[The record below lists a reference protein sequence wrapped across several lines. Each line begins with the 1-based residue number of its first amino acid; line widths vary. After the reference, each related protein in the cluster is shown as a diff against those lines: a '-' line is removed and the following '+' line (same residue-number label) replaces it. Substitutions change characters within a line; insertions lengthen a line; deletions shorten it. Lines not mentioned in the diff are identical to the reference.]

1 MNPPAQDQTAAQAAY
16 SFPLDG
22 RELTIGRDAS
32 CDISLFGLGVSRRH
46 AVVRCDASDPVII
59 DTDSTF
65 GIKLDGSPVSEAVL
79 SSGSAL
85 TIGIHAL
92 RVDIDGGYISFSVL
106 NSVESAP
113 AIDGGSGDAISIGRD
128 AGNDICL
135 PHPMVS
141 RFHAV
146 VSAASGGLVITDQ
159 GSANSTYVNGRA
171 VVTAALGEGDVVHIG
186 PFRFYVAAGK
196 FCRAEDVDRIRIEAH
211 SLGVRLNKGKGKLL
225 LDNVSLTIEP
235 GAFVALLGPSGAG
248 KSTLSKVLSGQL
260 APTSGRLF
268 MNGLP
273 AAKFSAAFARG
284 MGYVSQQ
291 ILLRPELTV
300 WETLTDQSLIRL
312 PGDSAAKE
320 RLASAEEVLDLMGLA
335 PLRDRR
341 VANLSGGEARRL
353 HVGVELLAS
362 PSVVILDE
370 PLAGLDPGLIGKFMR
385 LFRRICDRGHTL
397 ILITHTLEQLDL
409 CDRLV
414 YLQAGRVLFSGAPRE
429 ICARFNVSALAQI
442 YERMEG
448 DAPDSGADVGAGQP
462 RGGAETSGASKHQ
475 TQSMTPPRR
484 KWGAALRHP
493 LRSALFFARQSY
505 VLTERY
511 AKVYVRDRRNMIV
524 LMAQTPLITLLL
536 GLVYKTSILQFP
548 ASFYFCLTVTGI
560 WVGGLDAVR
569 EVAAEL
575 PLLAREAKCGMKR
588 SAYVVAR
595 IAAAAALSAVQA
607 LLFTVS
613 AVVIFRNLDFSMELL
628 ILLFAS
634 ILSGNVLGLAV
645 SACSGGVGR
654 AISTLPIVLIPQIFF
669 SGVLVQFEYMT
680 ELGRQI
686 SHLTVSRPV
695 FSVMKWVFM
704 LDMGL
709 FPRGE
714 WTELILLCAGLITIF
729 WIALIRRTGRGS
741 AA

>member
-1 MNPPAQDQTAAQAAY
+1 MNQPAPKQAAAQAAY

-32 CDISLFGLGVSRRH
+32 CGIALFGLGVSRRH
-46 AVVRCDASDPVII
+46 AVVRCDANNPVII
-59 DTDSTF
+59 DSGSTF
-65 GIKLDGSPVSEAVL
+65 GTKLNGESVTEAVL

-92 RVDIDGGYISFSVL
+92 RVDIDGGYISFALL
-106 NSVESAP
+106 NSAESAS
-113 AIDGGSGDAISIGRD
+113 AIDGGSGEVLSIGRD

-146 VSAASGGLVITDQ
+146 VSAVSGGLTIADQ

-171 VVTAALGEGDVVHIG
+171 VGTAALGEGDVVHIG
-186 PFRFYVAAGK
+186 PYRFYVTDGK

-211 SLGVRLNKGKGKLL
+211 SLGVKLKSKQL

-268 MNGLP
+268 MNGFP

-284 MGYVSQQ
+284 IGYVSQQ

-312 PGDSAAKE
+312 PGDSAANE
-320 RLASAEEVLDLMGLA
+320 RLARAEEVLNLMGLT

-397 ILITHTLEQLDL
+397 ILITHTLEQLEL

-414 YLQAGRVLFSGAPRE
+414 YLQAGHVLFSGALRD
-429 ICARFNVSALAQI
+429 ICYRFNVTSLAQI
-442 YERMEG
+442 YERM
-448 DAPDSGADVGAGQP
+448 DADTPGGVGVDDDAG
-462 RGGAETSGASKHQ
+462 RRDDAAETGAYRHQ
-475 TQSMTPPRR
+475 IQSMDPPRR
-484 KWGAALRHP
+484 KWASALRHP
-493 LRSALFFARQSY
+493 LRSALFFARQSC
-505 VLTERY
+505 VLTARY
-511 AKVYVRDRRNMIV
+511 AKVYVRDRRNMLV

-536 GLVYKTSILQFP
+536 GLVYKTSIMQFP

-575 PLLAREAKCGMKR
+575 PLLAREAKCGMNR
-588 SAYVVAR
+588 LAYVVAR
-595 IAAAAALSAVQA
+595 IATAAALSAVQA
-607 LLFTVS
+607 LLFTAS
-613 AVVIFRNLDFSMELL
+613 AVLIFRNLDFSMELL
-628 ILLFAS
+628 VLLFAS

-645 SACSGGVGR
+645 SVCSGGVGR

-669 SGVLVQFEYMT
+669 SGVLVQFEYMA

-695 FSVMKWVFM
+695 FSMMKWVFM
-704 LDMGL
+704 LDSTL
-709 FPRGE
+709 FPRRE
-714 WTELILLCAGLITIF
+714 WMELFLLCLGLITIF
-729 WIALIRRTGRGS
+729 WIALRRRTGRGS